1 MLWLTIVVFVG
12 LLLLLVLAHEWGH
25 FIVAKKAGCD
35 VEEFGF
41 GFPPRLFS
49 FTWHGT
55 RYSFNLLPIG
65 GFVKIA
71 GENMDEEAPGP
82 HSFATKS
89 AGWRI
94 AILSAGVIMNVIV
107 AIVLLSIQAVM
118 GAPVVVTDDNQATL
132 TNQLTYILE
141 VATNSPAAEVGLQP
155 LDRIVRVGAAE
166 KPSLPEVQR
175 LLAGG
180 AGETVELEIER
191 QGQHL
196 TVQVTPRVNPPPGE
210 GALGVSLAS
219 TGLRQVPWWQAPWQ
233 GIVRSYEILRE
244 IIVQFSLIIGRLVRD
259 GAAPEGLTG
268 PIGIAV
274 YTNEVTKLGFSY
286 VLEFGALISL
296 NLALINIL
304 PIPALDGGRIV
315 FVIFE
320 RIFGRRFPRNI
331 EQISHTVGFAALIL
345 LMLLIT
351 YKDIQRYF

>member
-1 MLWLTIVVFVG
+1 
-12 LLLLLVLAHEWGH
+12 
-25 FIVAKKAGCD
+25 
-35 VEEFGF
+35 
-41 GFPPRLFS
+41 
-49 FTWHGT
+49 
-55 RYSFNLLPIG
+55 
-65 GFVKIA
+65 
-71 GENMDEEAPGP
+71 MDEEAPGP
-82 HSFATKS
+82 NSFATKS

-107 AIVLLSIQAVM
+107 AIVLLSIQGVI
-118 GAPVVVTDDNQATL
+118 GAPVVVTEDNEGTL

-141 VATNSPAAEVGLQP
+141 VVPASPAEEAGLQP
-155 LDRIVRVGAAE
+155 LDRIARVGSTQ

-175 LLAGG
+175 LLTEGAGG
-180 AGETVELEIER
+180 AVELEIER
-191 QGQHL
+191 HGQHL
-196 TVQVTPRVNPPPGE
+196 TLQVTPRENPPSGQ

-219 TGLRQVPWWQAPWQ
+219 TGLRQVPWWQAPWH
-233 GIVRSYEILRE
+233 GVVRSYEILRE

-259 GAAPEGLTG
+259 GSAPQALTG

-274 YTNEVTKLGFSY
+274 YTNEVTNLGFSY

-320 RIFGRRFPRNI
+320 RIFGRRFPGKI
-331 EQISHTVGFAALIL
+331 EQISHTVGFAALIV

-351 YKDIQRYF
+351 FKDIQRYF